1 MSCRIS
7 VKDAATDTSDLFLTA
22 LVEVGTQTESNHDI
36 NSAGTSGFDEEYDVD
51 SDATV
56 VYSLSPLGVDNT
68 GGKVEVSENSR
79 DLDINAT
86 TLDLSP
92 RGNES

>member
-36 NSAGTSGFDEEYDVD
+36 NSAGTSGFDEEYD

-68 GGKVEVSENSR
+68 GGKVEASENSR

>member
-1 MSCRIS
+1 MSRHIS
-7 VKDAATDTSDLFLTA
+7 VKDAATGTSDLFLT
-22 LVEVGTQTESNHDI
+22 VEVGTQTESNHDI
-36 NSAGTSGFDEEYDVD
+36 NNAGTSGFDEEYD

-68 GGKVEVSENSR
+68 GVKVEASENSR

-92 RGNES
+92 RGNEN

>member
-1 MSCRIS
+1 MSRHIS
-7 VKDAATDTSDLFLTA
+7 VKDAATDTSDLFLT
-22 LVEVGTQTESNHDI
+22 VEVGTQTESNHDI
-36 NSAGTSGFDEEYDVD
+36 NNAGTSGGFDEEYD
-51 SDATV
+51 SDGTV

-68 GGKVEVSENSR
+68 GGKVEASENSR

-92 RGNES
+92 GGNEN